1 MARLLMLPMALPRAG
16 FFMPMALPRASFF
29 MLPMALPRFPEVS
42 GDFRRRLS
50 FGAVVVDVGAVVVD
64 VGRRRRR

>member
-29 MLPMALPRFPEVS
+29 MLPMALPRFPEGHNKVKS
-42 GDFRRRLS
+42 SLLL
-50 FGAVVVDVGAVVVD
+50 
-64 VGRRRRR
+64 